1 MEMGVD
7 VSVPSRVCKHFQKQ
21 HEPRPV
27 PVEEGS
33 CRAWR
38 LLQHPLQLP
47 VTWEGMQR
55 KLTLVSLASDSF
67 PHCPEGGCSGLSWN
81 LPFWVVTVLLAA
93 FRRVEEGS
101 AHSHPT
107 LGCSWQGP
115 ALPAEQGGKGGLGE
129 PQEAWG

>member
-7 VSVPSRVCKHFQKQ
+7 VSVPSHVCKHFQKQ

-55 KLTLVSLASDSF
+55 KLTLVSLASDSS
-67 PHCPEGGCSGLSWN
+67 PHCPEDGCSGLSCN
-81 LPFWVVTVLLAA
+81 LQSPFGWSQCCWLLSEGL
-93 FRRVEEGS
+93 RRGVHTAIPLWDVAGRDQPYLRNREEK
-101 AHSHPT
+101 
-107 LGCSWQGP
+107 
-115 ALPAEQGGKGGLGE
+115 ED
-129 PQEAWG
+129 